1 MYPNFYSQIKIP
13 YLKFVNDLGEKHPQ
27 DIYNTGC
34 NLDSDSLLASYNH
47 CISTIIALAK
57 KQGRPVFYDPKTFVF
72 LTKYNIIRP
81 DAFVSGCFVSAQKSN
96 IGQGFQE
103 LKELNFLNSQLIVNE
118 PAAADKVIDILTM
131 LDFSNKYYSAYKDSA
146 AVAKIDLSFNQ
157 VLEVRLKM
165 KKNIKFLF
173 QNN

>member
-1 MYPNFYSQIKIP
+1 M
-13 YLKFVNDLGEKHPQ
+13 
-27 DIYNTGC
+27 
-34 NLDSDSLLASYNH
+34 
-47 CISTIIALAK
+47 
-57 KQGRPVFYDPKTFVF
+57 
-72 LTKYNIIRP
+72 
-81 DAFVSGCFVSAQKSN
+81 AFVSGCFVSAQKSN